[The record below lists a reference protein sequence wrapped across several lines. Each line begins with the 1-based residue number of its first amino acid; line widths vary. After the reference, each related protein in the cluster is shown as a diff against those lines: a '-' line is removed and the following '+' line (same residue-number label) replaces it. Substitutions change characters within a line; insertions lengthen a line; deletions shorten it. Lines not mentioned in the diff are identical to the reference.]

1 MKPSLM
7 KIFFFISILLVVL
20 AANFY
25 VATRIYQLIPPN
37 LIVRIAFITALT
49 ICIGSLFLFF
59 PLHNSISF
67 TLGGL
72 LYRIGTAWII
82 AFAYFILI
90 FVIIDLVKL
99 SNRLFHFVNKDFLY
113 TLTHHN
119 YLSLIVIVGSVV
131 LLLFIGNIKYHN
143 KRRVHFDIE
152 TSKLSPHQKPIRV
165 VGISDLHLGYT
176 IGAKELQEWVQIIN
190 TEKPDIVVIGGDL
203 IDNNVKLV
211 KHMELDKILRKLEAP
226 MGVYACLGNHEYIA
240 GVKESI
246 DFHNRANIK
255 ILQDTTIE
263 VTENLTLIGRD
274 DVHNPNRK
282 PLSKVV
288 NGVNNGSL
296 KLLLDHQ
303 PSNLEE
309 AENQNIDLQF
319 SGHTHN
325 GQIYPITLVVEAM
338 FENPHGMIKKGLT
351 KVYVSSGLGIWGGK
365 FRLGTQSEYVVF
377 DIVHKQP

>member
-190 TEKPDIVVIGGDL
+190 TEKPDLVVIGGDL
-203 IDNNVKLV
+203 IDNNVELV

-288 NGVNNGSL
+288 NGVNNGSF